1 MLPWDSGQ
9 LLTNKV
15 KNAAVKLLI
24 QYIVNRWQVQDRT
37 IQQHTD
43 SRRETNT
50 EVVCIQGT
58 QINSNTIETVEKD
71 M

>member
-1 MLPWDSGQ
+1 MCIY
-9 LLTNKV
+9 NYVKMKV
-15 KNAAVKLLI
+15 KCCPGTLDSCLRIKSKMQQSKLLI
-24 QYIVNRWQVQDRT
+24 QYIVNRWQVKDRT

-58 QINSNTIETVEKD
+58 
-71 M
+71 